1 MARAVQIT
9 VVTDDGQSVPA
20 CTLEQAARDR
30 GMGYD
35 ALRKAVDRAGVQP
48 IEDAKVGNSDLYAI
62 TDITAALE
70 RRPGRGAPGVPRPH
84 RPAGAAE

>member
-1 MARAVQIT
+1 MPTVEIT
-9 VVTDDGQSVPA
+9 VINDDGSRTAA

-35 ALRKAVDRAGVQP
+35 ALRKAVDRAGVLP
-48 IEDAKVGNSDLYAI
+48 IPGAKVGNSDLYAI
-62 TDITAALE
+62 DEIIAALE

-84 RPAGAAE
+84 RPVS